1 MFVDYLT
8 LMLVN
13 LVAGLLLLAVHL
25 VFFMEQD
32 SKRLAPGFLLTGSLG
47 AATGLHMTLKWP
59 LPGPHNIAFGEM
71 SLLFGALFFFA
82 GLALL
87 REWDLLGLGI
97 YAVLAGLAAVVV
109 GARIL
114 NKSLT
119 QEPVLT
125 FLGYLFTG
133 VGGILTLPAYLL
145 HKSLAFRIV
154 VALVLLVGAAIWAF
168 TGYGSYWVHLESF
181 AKYFPGGP
189 PPAPA
194 AQ

>member
-8 LMLVN
+8 LLLVN
-13 LVAGLLLLAVHL
+13 LVAGLLLLALHL
-25 VFFMEQD
+25 VFFMERD
-32 SKRLAPGFLLTGSLG
+32 PKRLAPGFLLTGFLG
-47 AATGLHMTLKWP
+47 TAAGLHMTLKWP

-71 SLLFGALFFFA
+71 SLFFGALFFFA

-87 REWDLLGLGI
+87 RDWDLLGLGI
-97 YAVLAGLAAVVV
+97 YGVLAGVAAVVV

-114 NKSLT
+114 NKGLT
-119 QEPVLT
+119 QQPLVA

-133 VGGILTLPAYLL
+133 VGGILVLPAYLL
-145 HKSLAFRIV
+145 RKSLAFRVV
-154 VALVLLVGAAIWAF
+154 VALVLLAGAAIWAL
-168 TGYGSYWVHLESF
+168 TGYGSYWIHLESF

-194 AQ
+194 Q

>member
-13 LVAGLLLLAVHL
+13 LVAGLLLLALHL
-25 VFFMEQD
+25 VAFMER
-32 SKRLAPGFLLTGSLG
+32 SPKRLAPGFLLTGFIG
-47 AATGLHMTLKWP
+47 TAAGLHMTLTWP
-59 LPGPHNIAFGEM
+59 LPGVHNIAFGEM

-97 YAVLAGLAAVVV
+97 YAVLAGVAAVVV

-114 NKSLT
+114 NLGLT
-119 QEPVLT
+119 KQPLVT
-125 FLGYLFTG
+125 FLGFLLTG

-145 HKSLAFRIV
+145 HKSIAFRVV
-154 VALVLLVGAAIWAF
+154 VALVLVAGAAIWAL
-168 TGYGSYWVHLESF
+168 TAYGSYWVHLESF
-181 AKYFPGGP
+181 AKYFPGGA

-194 AQ
+194 Q

>member
-1 MFVDYLT
+1 MFIDYLT
-8 LMLVN
+8 LMLIN
-13 LVAGLLLLAVHL
+13 LVAGLLLLALHL
-25 VFFMEQD
+25 VAFMERNP
-32 SKRLAPGFLLTGSLG
+32 KKLAPGFLLTGFLG
-47 AATGLHMTLKWP
+47 AATGLPMILKWP
-59 LPGPHNIAFGEM
+59 LPGAHNIAFGEM

-97 YAVLAGLAAVVV
+97 YGVLAGLAAVVV

-114 NKSLT
+114 NKGMT
-119 QEPVLT
+119 QAPLLT

-133 VGGILTLPAYLL
+133 AGGILVLPAYLL
-145 HKSLAFRIV
+145 RRSLALRVV
-154 VALVLLVGAAIWAF
+154 VALVLLAGAAIWALS
-168 TGYGSYWVHLESF
+168 GYASYWAHLESF

-194 AQ
+194 Q

>member
-8 LMLVN
+8 VMLIN
-13 LVAGLLLLAVHL
+13 LVAGLLLMALHL
-25 VFFMEQD
+25 VFFID
-32 SKRLAPGFLLTGSLG
+32 RNTKKLAPGFLLTGSIG
-47 AATGLHMTLKWP
+47 ALTGLHMTLAWP

-71 SLLFGALFFFA
+71 ALLFGALFFFA

-87 REWDLLGLGI
+87 RDWDLLGLGI
-97 YAVLAGLAAVVV
+97 YGVLAGVAAVVV

-114 NKSLT
+114 NRGMT
-119 QEPVLT
+119 QEPLVS

-133 VGGILTLPAYLL
+133 TGGILVLPAYLL
-145 HKSLAFRIV
+145 RKSLAFRVV
-154 VALVLLVGAAIWAF
+154 VAVVLLAGAAIWAL
-168 TGYGSYWVHLESF
+168 TGYGSYWIHLESF

-189 PPAPA
+189 PPAPP

>member
-8 LMLVN
+8 VMLIN
-13 LVAGLLLLAVHL
+13 LVAGLLLLALHL
-25 VFFMEQD
+25 VAFIQA
-32 SKRLAPGFLLTGSLG
+32 SPKKLAPGFLLTGFIG
-47 AATGLHMTLKWP
+47 TATGLHMTLSWP
-59 LPGPHNIAFGEM
+59 LPGGHNIAFGEM

-87 REWDLLGLGI
+87 RDWDLLALGI

-114 NKSLT
+114 NLGLT
-119 QEPVLT
+119 RAPLVS

-133 VGGILTLPAYLL
+133 AGGILILPAWLL
-145 HKSLAFRIV
+145 RKSVAIRVV
-154 VALVLLVGAAIWAF
+154 VALVLVAGAAIWAL
-168 TGYGSYWVHLESF
+168 TGYASYWGHLESF
-181 AKYFPGGP
+181 AKYFPGGA

-194 AQ
+194 Q

>member
-13 LVAGLLLLAVHL
+13 LVAGLLLMAIHL
-25 VFFMEQD
+25 VFFMEREP
-32 SKRLAPGFLLTGSLG
+32 KRLAPGFLLTGFLG
-47 AATGLHMTLKWP
+47 AATGLHMALKWP

-71 SLLFGALFFFA
+71 SLLFGALFFFT

-97 YAVLAGLAAVVV
+97 YAVLASLAALVV

-114 NKSLT
+114 NKGMT
-119 QEPVLT
+119 QAPLLT

-145 HKSLAFRIV
+145 RKSLAFRVV
-154 VALVLLVGAAIWAF
+154 VAVLLLLGAAIWAF
-168 TGYGSYWVHLESF
+168 TGYGSYWAHLESF

-194 AQ
+194 K